1 MKSLKD
7 ILQEQQRVR
16 PRYFSNSS
24 EDELIALLIELA
36 EEVCV
41 LRDDVDTR
49 RHLAGNGQLATDE
62 AVEAFEVSDD
72 IVAERLSRHQQFFEA
87 LFDRM
92 PR

>member
-1 MKSLKD
+1 VKSLQD
-7 ILQEQQRVR
+7 ILQEQQRAR

-24 EDELIALLIELA
+24 EDALIALLIELA

-49 RHLAGNGQLATDE
+49 RRIASNGQLATDE
-62 AVEAFEVSDD
+62 AVDAFEVSDA
-72 IVAERLSRHQQFFEA
+72 IVAERLDRHQQFFTA
-87 LFDRM
+87 LFDRL